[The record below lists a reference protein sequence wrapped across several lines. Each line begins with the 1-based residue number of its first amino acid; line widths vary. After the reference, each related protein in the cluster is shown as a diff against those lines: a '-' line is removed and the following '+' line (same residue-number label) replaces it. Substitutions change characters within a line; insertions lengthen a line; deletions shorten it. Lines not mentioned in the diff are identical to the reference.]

1 VWVRLNNNIIQKLK
15 KRLQKYVR
23 YLQITEADEILR
35 RYFVINSFDG
45 LLVVMGIIMGTYVG
59 GVRDPRILISATI
72 GAAVAM
78 GVSGFFGVYM
88 SEKAERRLDMEEAK
102 EERGY
107 DRETYE
113 YAIRHVPVWAG
124 IVDGLSPVFAIVIA
138 VSPFVL
144 TRYGAL
150 PYTTAMGFS
159 LLLILA
165 MLFALGLFLGR
176 ISKGRAIVS
185 GIKMVAVGVATAL
198 LSFLFS
204 GI

>member
-1 VWVRLNNNIIQKLK
+1 
-15 KRLQKYVR
+15 LQKYLR

-35 RYFVINSFDG
+35 RYFVINTFDG
-45 LLVVMGIIMGTYVG
+45 LLVMMGILMGTYVG
-59 GVRDPRILISATI
+59 GVRDPKVLISATI

-102 EERGY
+102 NERGY

-113 YAIRHVPVWAG
+113 YAIIHVPVWAG
-124 IVDGLSPVFAIVIA
+124 IVDGLSPVIAIAIA
-138 VSPFVL
+138 VSPFGL
-144 TRYGAL
+144 SRYSAL
-150 PYTTAMGFS
+150 GYTTAMGIS
-159 LLLILA
+159 VLLILT

-185 GIKMVAVGVATAL
+185 GLKMVTVGLVTAL